1 MIYKQSNQTGLSR
14 PVFHLFAAFANS
26 FQNILFLLCYNVST
40 MKKVILQYLASAL
53 TVILILGLVVSN
65 RQRNQ
70 SLVKK
75 VKDLRFPIF
84 IGFFG
89 KSRQT
94 ALSHC
99 WG

>member
-1 MIYKQSNQTGLSR
+1 
-14 PVFHLFAAFANS
+14 
-26 FQNILFLLCYNVST
+26 

-75 VKDLRFPIF
+75 VKDPEISLYLS
-84 IGFFG
+84 GLFG

-94 ALSHC
+94 GPYSC
-99 WG
+99 WGYPILSTRDLSVRKEDGKIRLVLHVIIHMMCR